1 MWKYVII
8 IGGFS
13 GIGKEIVKFLVGEGS
28 NILIIVCNFRKLE
41 VVRVEIIVNVVN
53 LK

>member
-13 GIGKEIVKFLVGEGS
+13 GIGKEIVKFLVGVGS
-28 NILIIVCNFRKLE
+28 NIVIIVCN
-41 VVRVEIIVNVVN
+41 V
-53 LK
+53 